1 MHPLEVWQG
10 WTREVGRLVGG
21 VSVWQRRALALFS
34 LGMAAAQDC
43 RLARVATVVPGA
55 ATAPSTTR
63 RFERLLANPRLDV
76 RAVRAAIGAAVL
88 EQARGQT
95 VWLALDET
103 PQGHAEH
110 GPRLVT
116 LALRLV
122 YRERAFPLA
131 WVCYR
136 PGEAPAPLP
145 ELVTAVVTE
154 VAALVPT
161 DIQVVLLTDRGLS
174 WPAVVDHCRRLGW
187 SFLLRVQGQTRIQTA
202 DDWTGPLQEL
212 APRPGTRWH
221 GQGCVFKDAG
231 WRDVNVV
238 AVWHRG
244 TTQPWLLVTDLAPTW
259 VRCAQYRHRMD
270 EEQSFRDDK
279 SHGFDW
285 DHSRVRDPA
294 HMERLLLVLQ
304 LAVGFIL
311 AQGTFVLEH
320 GCRHLLERPDRR
332 TLSIFT
338 LGLRWFARLP
348 THAGSLS
355 PHLRLVFPNARQRVG

>member
-21 VSVWQRRALALFS
+21 VSIWQRRALALFS
-34 LGMAAAQDC
+34 LGMAAAQD
-43 RLARVATVVPGA
+43 RQSARVATVVPGE

-95 VWLALDET
+95 LWLALDET
-103 PQGHAEH
+103 PRGHAEH

-136 PGEAPAPLP
+136 PGAAPAPLP
-145 ELVTAVVTE
+145 DLVTAVLTE

-161 DIQVVLLTDRGLS
+161 DTRVVLLTDRGLS
-174 WPAVVDHCRRLGW
+174 WPAVADHCRRLGW

-202 DDWTGPLQEL
+202 DGWSGPLQGARPPPRHPLARSGLRLQGRRLARRRRRRRL
-212 APRPGTRWH
+212 APGHHPALVAGHRSGTDPGPLGALPPPHGPRAELPRRQVPRLRPGS
-221 GQGCVFKDAG
+221 
-231 WRDVNVV
+231 
-238 AVWHRG
+238 
-244 TTQPWLLVTDLAPTW
+244 QPRA
-259 VRCAQYRHRMD
+259 
-270 EEQSFRDDK
+270 
-279 SHGFDW
+279 
-285 DHSRVRDPA
+285 
-294 HMERLLLVLQ
+294 
-304 LAVGFIL
+304 
-311 AQGTFVLEH
+311 
-320 GCRHLLERPDRR
+320 
-332 TLSIFT
+332 
-338 LGLRWFARLP
+338 
-348 THAGSLS
+348 
-355 PHLRLVFPNARQRVG
+355 